1 MSQYE
6 NYHDTSK
13 SYDQTRTPIGIEI
26 LLGCLTSTPRPL
38 SEHRILDAGCGTG
51 NYIQALKGRVGNLCG
66 LEFNEGM
73 LAQARE
79 KFRKDSNV
87 SLEQGSLLELLKY
100 DTNTFDGIMCN
111 QVLHHL
117 APESDSEEFSQIHQL
132 IEETHRVLRPR
143 GVFVINTSSHKQL
156 YDGFWWADLIPDA
169 VDRMAKRAPTIEFLV
184 SALQEIAFRR
194 GGLVVPVDAVLQG
207 ENYLDPTGPLHKS
220 FRDGDS
226 TWSLTTPEELER
238 AIERTK
244 TMNQEGSMA
253 MYLDSREDSRKNIGQ
268 TTFVFAYKL

>member
-1 MSQYE
+1 MSQFE

-26 LLGCLTSTPRPL
+26 VLGCLASTPRPL

-51 NYIQALKGRVGNLCG
+51 NYIQALKGKVGDLCG

-73 LAQARE
+73 LAQAQE

-87 SLEQGSLLELLKY
+87 WLKQGSLLEPLKY
-100 DTNTFDGIMCN
+100 DTNTFDGMMCN

-117 APESDSEEFSQIHQL
+117 VTESGSEDFPQILQL
-132 IEETHRVLRPR
+132 IEEAHRVLRPR
-143 GVFVINTSSHKQL
+143 GVFVINTSGHKQL
-156 YDGFWWADLIPDA
+156 YDGYWWADLIPDA
-169 VDRMAKRAPTIEFLV
+169 MGRVAKRLPTIEFIV
-184 SALQEIAFRR
+184 SALKEIGFRM

-253 MYLDSREDSRKNIGQ
+253 MYLDSREILRKNIGQ
-268 TTFVFAYKL
+268 TTFIFAYKL

>member
-1 MSQYE
+1 MIEFEDYQE
-6 NYHDTSK
+6 TSK
-13 SYDQTRTPIGIEI
+13 CYDQTRTPIGIEI
-26 LLGCLTSTPRPL
+26 LLGCLASTPRPL

-51 NYIQALKGRVGNLCG
+51 NYIQALKGKVGCLCG

-73 LAQARE
+73 LAQAQE
-79 KFRKDSNV
+79 KFRKDSSV
-87 SLEQGSLLELLKY
+87 SLEQGSLLEPLKY
-100 DTNTFDGIMCN
+100 DTNTFDGIICN

-117 APESDSEEFSQIHQL
+117 VTESCSEDSSPIQQL
-132 IEETHRVLRPR
+132 IEEAHRVLRPG
-143 GVFVINTSSHKQL
+143 GVFVINNCGHKQL
-156 YDGFWWADLIPDA
+156 CDGFWWADLIPDA
-169 VDRMAKRAPTIEFLV
+169 MGRMAKRVPTTESLV
-184 SALQEIAFRR
+184 SALKNIGFRM

-207 ENYLDPTGPLHKS
+207 DKYLDPTGPLHKS

-244 TMNQEGSMA
+244 TMNRDGSMA
-253 MYLDSREDSRKNIGQ
+253 MYLDSREDLRKHIGQ